1 MGPQFRRNSK
11 PEFPKESKPEA
22 PSTEAA
28 LCDSSSGPDYL
39 SQALLWSLNPH
50 YPGQQLPP
58 PTPQRTKETKTQALN
73 PKSLLV
79 PGHSQFS
86 SNNNG
91 NFGLILL
98 FILFYFIIYYY
109 YYYFFFSCTKLM
121 SNYLVLA
128 DL

>member
-1 MGPQFRRNSK
+1 MRLQLRPRLPK
-11 PEFPKESKPEA
+11 PSPFMELEPP
-22 PSTEAA
+22 
-28 LCDSSSGPDYL
+28 
-39 SQALLWSLNPH
+39 
-50 YPGQQLPP
+50 QLPP